1 MRVIRKEDI
10 EHYVRH
16 LHREEKSKSTREKYE
31 RDVKKLMIFAD
42 GREIT
47 KELLIA
53 YKEELLNCQKYK
65 ISSINSFLEAA
76 NRFLEYMEWYGL
88 KIRPYK
94 MQKQCFRE
102 DAEVLTRK
110 EYRKLLRKALNSGKK
125 RLYFI
130 LETLADTGIRI
141 SELRFITV
149 DAVKKGIALINNKGK
164 IRKVMLSE
172 ELCRQLMLYIAE
184 NKILRG
190 SVFISKNGNPL
201 NRSNIWKEM
210 KALAEVAGVK
220 ASKIYPHNLRRL
232 FASSLYKSD
241 KDIAEVAD
249 MLGHSRIDTTRLY
262 IREGIEYYRK
272 AIDKLGLTGDM
283 EWIEKAS

>member
-1 MRVIRKEDI
+1 MRIIREEDI
-10 EHYVRH
+10 EQYIRY
-16 LHREEKSKSTREKYE
+16 LYREEKSKSTREKYE
-31 RDVKKLMIFAD
+31 RDIKKLMIFAD

-47 KELLIA
+47 KELLIS
-53 YKEELLNCQKYK
+53 YKEELLNCRKYK

-76 NRFLEYMEWYGL
+76 NRFFEYMEWYGL
-88 KIRPYK
+88 KIKPYK
-94 MQKQCFRE
+94 TQRQCFRE
-102 DAEVLTRK
+102 DEEVLTAK
-110 EYRKLLRKALNSGKK
+110 EYRKLLRAALDNGNK

-149 DAVKKGIALINNKGK
+149 DAVKKGIAIINNKGK

-172 ELCRQLMLYIAE
+172 ELCRQLRLYIADK
-184 NKILRG
+184 NILRG
-190 SVFISKNGNPL
+190 SVFVSKNGNPL

-210 KALAEVAGVK
+210 KVLAEVAGVK
-220 ASKIYPHNLRRL
+220 ASKVYPHNLRRL
-232 FASSLYKSD
+232 FASSLYRSD
-241 KDIAEVAD
+241 KDIAKVAD
-249 MLGHSRIDTTRLY
+249 MLGHSRLDTTRLY

-272 AIDKLGLTGDM
+272 AIDKLGLTGKM